1 MGSLVIKLASESFV
15 DNIESGLP
23 LIILKQLQ
31 LEAEKKRFGQI
42 PLRFRAEVLVGSTLF
57 LDA

>member
-23 LIILKQLQ
+23 LIIPKQLQ